1 MLGKRTRDCV
11 YVERC
16 LQQCF
21 YFAKIANFFLSFF
34 FFVDYLLSTRQQ
46 QQQRQQLSQY
56 KNKKQEKVTTT
67 QFGLLTLCCCSA
79 ASLPIPL
86 PLCLT
91 FLISFLIVIVR
102 FALFSCLGVAFVA
115 FCVAG
120 RNGDAVNECTL
131 VHTYVHPFICCIWI
145 YMNVHTY
152 ICKHFRVLHEYIIV
166 ILDSTIQVCTASINT
181 VLI

>member
-1 MLGKRTRDCV
+1 MLLLCKNCK
-11 YVERC
+11 
-16 LQQCF
+16 LF
-21 YFAKIANFFLSFF
+21 PLFL
-34 FFVDYLLSTRQQ
+34 FFVDYLLSTRQ

-79 ASLPIPL
+79 ASLSIPL

-91 FLISFLIVIVR
+91 FLISLLIVIVR

-131 VHTYVHPFICCIWI
+131 VHMYIHSYVVYEYTWMYIHTYANTLEY
-145 YMNVHTY
+145 YMNTLLSY
-152 ICKHFRVLHEYIIV
+152 L
-166 ILDSTIQVCTASINT
+166 T
-181 VLI
+181 VLYRCVRHP

>member
-1 MLGKRTRDCV
+1 MLGNENTWLCV
-11 YVERC
+11 RGKV
-16 LQQCF
+16 
-21 YFAKIANFFLSFF
+21 FAAVFLLCKNCKLFSLFLF
-34 FFVDYLLSTRQQ
+34 LVDYLLSTRQQ

-79 ASLPIPL
+79 AFLPIPL

-91 FLISFLIVIVR
+91 FLISLLIVIVR

-131 VHTYVHPFICCIWI
+131 VHMYIHSYVHL
-145 YMNVHTY
+145 YMNVCSY

>member
-1 MLGKRTRDCV
+1 MTVCTWKGVCSSVFT
-11 YVERC
+11 
-16 LQQCF
+16 LQKLQTF
-21 YFAKIANFFLSFF
+21 SSLSF
-34 FFVDYLLSTRQQ
+34 FFVDYLLSTRQ

-79 ASLPIPL
+79 ASLSIPL

-91 FLISFLIVIVR
+91 FLISLLIVIVR

-131 VHTYVHPFICCIWI
+131 VHTYVHTSIHML
-145 YMNVHTY
+145 YMNIHECTY
-152 ICKHFRVLHEYIIV
+152 IHMQTL
-166 ILDSTIQVCTASINT
+166 
-181 VLI
+181 